1 MNKVYNEIGISNES
15 FQNGNVRFLF
25 GSFNELAQKSDLV
38 LKDVVGF
45 SNEGESQHDSLNAP
59 SELEV

>member
-1 MNKVYNEIGISNES
+1 MKASKMETYDFS
-15 FQNGNVRFLF
+15 F